1 MGIQS
6 WIITGLV
13 VGWLVG
19 MMLGMNYGILGD
31 IILGIIGALVGG
43 SFASILFVVSGA
55 GHGTNAI
62 AAIIVFDCV
71 AILFAIKRL
80 TAAFRPRGASA

>member
-19 MMLGMNYGILGD
+19 MMLGMDYGILGD
-31 IILGIIGALVGG
+31 IILGIIGGLVGG
-43 SFASILFVVSGA
+43 SLASMLFVVSGA
-55 GHGTNAI
+55 GNGTNAI
-62 AAIIVFDCV
+62 AAIIVFDCM
-71 AILFAIKRL
+71 AILFAVKRL
-80 TAAFRPRGASA
+80 TKAIRPSGASA